1 MKMPSSKLYFAA
13 VIAIAFSLMLPAL
26 FAADTVFAQEGP
38 NVEPTATE
46 PSEKPTATEPAPE
59 PTETQ
64 PSPTQPS
71 PTQTPTTVITSEPQ
85 PSEPVSIPEPVTVIL
100 FGTGLAALSAAAARR
115 KKE

>member
-64 PSPTQPS
+64 PSPTQ
-71 PTQTPTTVITSEPQ
+71 TPTTVITSEPQ